1 MNITHGS
8 LFSGIGGFDL
18 AADWCGIDNLF
29 QVEIDEFCNKILEKN
44 FPETKRF
51 RDIKDFNA
59 DNYEGKLDI
68 ISGGFPC
75 QPFSHAGRKRGKEDD
90 RYLWDEMF
98 RVIQQSKPEWVIAEN
113 VYGLISMQGGMVL
126 EKVLS
131 DLESEG
137 FEVQTFIIPACSKNA
152 PHRRDRAWIIAN
164 SEGNRNRR
172 EQERKRSKGD
182 ERDKSGRQRMG
193 DKFNNSSQAL
203 APASWERDWLEVAS
217 ELCGTDDGLSK
228 RVDRIKS
235 LGNAIVPQVAYEF
248 FTSILEVMSKRD
260 PELKITELESLE
272 YSYNDNI

>member
-1 MNITHGS
+1 MEITHGS
-8 LFSGIGGFDL
+8 LFSGIGGFDI
-18 AADWCGIDNLF
+18 AADWCGFNNLF
-29 QVEIDEFCNKILEKN
+29 QVEIDEFCNKVLEKN
-44 FPETKRF
+44 FPKTKRYK
-51 RDIKDFNA
+51 DIKEFNA
-59 DNYEGKLDI
+59 NEYEGKLDI

-113 VYGLISMQGGMVL
+113 VYGLISMQGGVVL

-131 DLESEG
+131 DLEGEG

-164 SEGNRNRR
+164 SESNRNRR
-172 EQERKRSKGD
+172 EQERKRSEGD
-182 ERDKSGRQRMG
+182 ERDKPRRQRMG
-193 DKFNNSSQAL
+193 NKPNNGTETL
-203 APASWERDWLEVAS
+203 APASWQRDWLEVAS
-217 ELCGTDDGLSK
+217 ELCGTDDGVSN
-228 RVDRIKS
+228 RVDRIKA

-248 FTSILEVMSKRD
+248 FTSIFEVIVKRD
-260 PELKITELESLE
+260 SRFEMSEQEQVE

>member
-8 LFSGIGGFDL
+8 LFSGIGGFDI
-18 AADWCGIDNLF
+18 AAEWCGFENLF
-29 QVEIDEFCNKILEKN
+29 QVEIDGFCNKVLEKN
-44 FPETKRF
+44 FPETKRYK
-51 RDIKDFNA
+51 DIKDFNA
-59 DNYEGKLDI
+59 NKYEGKLDI

-98 RVIQQSKPEWVIAEN
+98 RVVQESKPEWVIAEN

-126 EKVLS
+126 EKVLT

-164 SEGNRNRR
+164 SESNRNRR
-172 EQERKRSKGD
+172 EQERKRSEGH
-182 ERDKSGRQRMG
+182 ERDKSRRQGMG
-193 DKFNNSSQAL
+193 NKSNNGAQTL

-228 RVDRIKS
+228 RVDRIKA

-248 FTSILEVMSKRD
+248 FTSIIDVMLKRN
-260 PELKITELESLE
+260 PEFKISELERLE
-272 YSYNDNI
+272 YSYDNI